1 MLILTNSIIS
11 TEHETQALKTR
22 THDKRFDFWLSNE
35 ADSVGF
41 ISEFVATTDRKSG
54 EVKTKQSILSYY
66 FGFADYATAYRFVE
80 YCKSRF
86 LMLTAYH
93 GHCEARESQRL
104 THYPVEVKVR
114 SLAAIADT
122 LEDFAKACIAK
133 KMDKQIESAN

>member
-1 MLILTNSIIS
+1 MLILTNTIIS

-22 THDKRFDFWLSNE
+22 THDKQFDFWLSNE

-41 ISEFVATTDRKSG
+41 IAESVATTDHKTG
-54 EVKTKQSILSYY
+54 EVTTKKSIRSYY
-66 FGFADYATAYRFVE
+66 FGFADMASAYRFVE

-104 THYPVEVKVR
+104 THYPVEVKIR
-114 SLAAIADT
+114 SLAAIADV
-122 LEDFAKACIAK
+122 LEDFAKACIVK
-133 KMDKQIESAN
+133 KRPKP

>member
-22 THDKRFDFWLSNE
+22 THDKRFDFWLSDQV
-35 ADSVGF
+35 DSVGF
-41 ISEFVATTDRKSG
+41 ISEFVATTDLKSG
-54 EVKTKQSILSYY
+54 EVTTKRTILSYY
-66 FGFADYATAYRFVE
+66 FGFTDYATAYRFVE

-93 GHCEARESQRL
+93 GHCEARDSQRM

-122 LEDFAKACIAK
+122 LEDFAKACIVK
-133 KMDKQIESAN
+133 KMRKQIESAN

>member
-22 THDKRFDFWLSNE
+22 THDKRFDFWLSDQV
-35 ADSVGF
+35 DSVGF
-41 ISEFVATTDRKSG
+41 ISEFVATTDLKSG
-54 EVKTKQSILSYY
+54 EVTTKRTILSYY
-66 FGFADYATAYRFVE
+66 FGFTDYATAYRFVE

-93 GHCEARESQRL
+93 GHCEARDSQRM

-122 LEDFAKACIAK
+122 LEDFAKACIVK
-133 KMDKQIESAN
+133 KTRKQIESAN

>member
-1 MLILTNSIIS
+1 MTLTLTNSIIS

-22 THDKRFDFWLSNE
+22 THDKQFDFYLSNE

-41 ISEFVATTDRKSG
+41 ISEFVATTDLKSG
-54 EVKTKQSILSYY
+54 EVTTKQTILSYY
-66 FGFADYATAYRFVE
+66 FGFADYATAYRCVE

-93 GHCEARESQRL
+93 SHCEARESQRL

-114 SLAAIADT
+114 SLAAIADV

-133 KMDKQIESAN
+133 KMSKNR